1 VKLASIAAHALRIP
15 FRTAF
20 CHALAERA
28 ATQTLWIESRS
39 VDGCVGYGESCP
51 RDRVTGASLQSAA
64 AFVARHRS
72 EWLCSIHDVE
82 TLTAWAQRNAR
93 VIDENP
99 AAWCA
104 VEMALLDLLGRR
116 EGRSLDDML
125 GLPPVEGRFRYTAVL
140 GDAPPGP
147 FTAQLR
153 HYVNS
158 GFRDFKVKLGGD
170 AGRDRIKAEAL
181 AAMGWTVERVRADSN
196 NLWPD
201 AMHALRALAGLGIP
215 FWALEEPLRPGD
227 YDGMARIADATGARI
242 VLDESLLRAGQLA
255 RLPGSVGQW
264 IVNLRISKMGGV
276 LRSLAVVRELERR
289 GLALIVGCHVGETSL
304 LTRAALT
311 VAQAA
316 RSILLAQE
324 GAYGTHLLERD
335 VVDAPLRFGAGGVL
349 EIQAGAIN
357 GRGLGLEVQTGPADL
372 IPLAADQP
380 CRASPDPKRH
390 QW

>member
-1 VKLASIAAHALRIP
+1 VKLASIAPHALRIP

-20 CHALAERA
+20 RHASAERA
-28 ATQTLWIESRS
+28 VTQTLWIEARS
-39 VDGCVGYGESCP
+39 ADGCAGHGESCP
-51 RDRVTGASLQSAA
+51 RVYVTGESLESAA

-72 EWLCSIHDVE
+72 EWCRSIRDVE
-82 TLTAWAQRNAR
+82 TLSAWEERNAR
-93 VIDENP
+93 AIDENP

-104 VEMALLDLLGRR
+104 VEMALLDLVGRQ
-116 EGRSLDDML
+116 EGRSLDALL
-125 GLPPVEGRFRYTAVL
+125 GLPPVQGRFRYTAVL

-170 AGRDRIKAEAL
+170 AGRDRAKTEAL
-181 AAMGWTVERVRADSN
+181 AAMGWTVERVRADAN

-201 AMHALRALAGLGIP
+201 TTHALRALAGLGIP
-215 FWALEEPLRPGD
+215 FWALEEPLRAGD
-227 YDGMARIADATGARI
+227 YEGMARIAAATCARI
-242 VLDESLLRAGQLA
+242 VLDESLLRDGQLA
-255 RLPGSVGQW
+255 RLPGSAGQW
-264 IVNLRISKMGGV
+264 IVNLRVSKMGGI
-276 LRSLAVVRELERR
+276 LRSLAIARELERL

-316 RSILLAQE
+316 RSLLLAQE

-335 VVDAPLRFGAGGVL
+335 VVDAPLRFGAGGLL
-349 EIQAGAIN
+349 EIEAGALT
-357 GRGLGLEVQTGPADL
+357 GAGVGLEVRPNPTDL
-372 IPLAADQP
+372 MPLAA
-380 CRASPDPKRH
+380 
-390 QW
+390 